1 MRRKIACDKGRR
13 GSICKVQKQELGEKV
28 AHFEGPGEM
37 EEVDNII
44 IETLK
49 DIGW

>member
-1 MRRKIACDKGRR
+1 MHVTEVG
-13 GSICKVQKQELGEKV
+13 V
-28 AHFEGPGEM
+28 AEISKHTAM

>member
-1 MRRKIACDKGRR
+1 MRRIVHVT
-13 GSICKVQKQELGEKV
+13 KVGVAGLDCTVENKV
-28 AHFEGPGEM
+28 KAM